1 MFNSIKNLF
10 GKIFKSKINLDEQIN
25 GNFSI
30 EELNQK
36 MISADISPTIT
47 KLITE
52 KLEQNYTKENF
63 KKILVDLCLSKKL
76 PTDELILLVGINGS
90 GKTTVAGKLMHYY
103 KNMGK
108 NIMIVAGDTFR
119 AAAIDQLDAWC
130 KKNNVPLYK
139 SDSKDPAAVVF
150 QGCQEF
156 KNSNYNLLII
166 DTAGRLQS
174 NVNLMKELEKVKKS
188 IAKVLPDKKICTL
201 LTIDS
206 LLGQNSIDQAKQFND
221 AIGLDGVILTKMDG
235 PAKGGTA
242 LTIMQQL
249 NIPVVALSF
258 GETEESLVEFSA
270 HEYADAIIS

>member
-10 GKIFKSKINLDEQIN
+10 GKIFKSKINPDEQQN

-30 EELNQK
+30 EELNQR

-52 KLEQNYTKENF
+52 KLDYNYTKENL
-63 KKILVDLCLSKKL
+63 KKILIDLCVTKKL

-103 KNMGK
+103 KNLDK
-108 NIMIVAGDTFR
+108 NIMLIAGDTFR
-119 AAAIDQLDAWC
+119 AAAIDQLDTWC

-139 SDSKDPAAVVF
+139 SDNKDPAAVVF
-150 QGCQEF
+150 QGCHEF

-188 IAKVLPDKKICTL
+188 ISKVLPDQKICTL

-206 LLGQNSIDQAKQFND
+206 LLGQNSIDQARQFND
-221 AIGLDGVILTKMDG
+221 AIGIDGVILTKMDG

-249 NIPVVALSF
+249 KIPVVALSF
-258 GETEESLVEFSA
+258 GETEDSLLEFNA
-270 HEYADAIIS
+270 DEYADAIIG

>member
-10 GKIFKSKINLDEQIN
+10 GKIFKSKNKTDEPINGDFTLDE
-25 GNFSI
+25 
-30 EELNQK
+30 LNHR
-36 MISADISPTIT
+36 MISADISPTIN

-52 KLEQNYTKENF
+52 KLDQKHSKENL
-63 KKILVDLCLSKKL
+63 KKILVDLCLTKKL

-103 KNMGK
+103 KNLGK
-108 NIMIVAGDTFR
+108 NIMLIAGDTFR

-156 KNSNYNLLII
+156 KNANYNLLII

-188 IAKVLPDKKICTL
+188 ISKVLPDQKICTL

-221 AIGLDGVILTKMDG
+221 AIGVDGVILTKMDG

-258 GETEESLVEFSA
+258 GETEDSLLEFDA
-270 HEYADAIIS
+270 HEYADAIVG

>member
-10 GKIFKSKINLDEQIN
+10 GKIFKSKTNAVEPIN
-25 GNFSI
+25 GNFSL
-30 EELNQK
+30 EEFNQR

-47 KLITE
+47 KLIAE
-52 KLEQNYTKENF
+52 KLDQKYSKKNL
-63 KKILVDLCLSKKL
+63 KKILVDLCLTKKL

-103 KNMGK
+103 KKLGK
-108 NIMIVAGDTFR
+108 NIMLIAGDTFR

-130 KKNNVPLYK
+130 KKNSVPLFK

-188 IAKVLPDKKICTL
+188 IAKVLPDQKICTL

-221 AIGLDGVILTKMDG
+221 AIGVDGVILTKMDG

-249 NIPVVALSF
+249 KIPVVALSF
-258 GETEESLVEFSA
+258 GESEDSLLEFNA
-270 HEYADAIIS
+270 HEYADAIIG

>member
-1 MFNSIKNLF
+1 M
-10 GKIFKSKINLDEQIN
+10 
-25 GNFSI
+25 
-30 EELNQK
+30 
-36 MISADISPTIT
+36 
-47 KLITE
+47 
-52 KLEQNYTKENF
+52 
-63 KKILVDLCLSKKL
+63 
-76 PTDELILLVGINGS
+76 
-90 GKTTVAGKLMHYY
+90 
-103 KNMGK
+103 
-108 NIMIVAGDTFR
+108 
-119 AAAIDQLDAWC
+119 
-130 KKNNVPLYK
+130 
-139 SDSKDPAAVVF
+139 
-150 QGCQEF
+150 
-156 KNSNYNLLII
+156 II

>member
-1 MFNSIKNLF
+1 MLKSIKNIF
-10 GKIFKSKINLDEQIN
+10 GKIFKSKINQDEQPK
-25 GNFSI
+25 GDFSL
-30 EELNQK
+30 EELNQR
-36 MISADISPTIT
+36 MISADISPTVT

-52 KLEQNYTKENF
+52 KLDQNYSKENL
-63 KKILVDLCLSKKL
+63 KKILVDLCVTKKL

-108 NIMIVAGDTFR
+108 NIMLIAGDTFR

-130 KKNNVPLYK
+130 KKNSVPLYK

-156 KNSNYNLLII
+156 KNANYNLLIV

-174 NVNLMKELEKVKKS
+174 NVNLMKELEKIKKS
-188 IAKVLPDKKICTL
+188 ISKVLPDQKICTL

-221 AIGLDGVILTKMDG
+221 AIGVDGVILTKMDG

-249 NIPVVALSF
+249 KIPVVALSF
-258 GETEESLVEFSA
+258 GETEDSLLEFNS
-270 HEYADAIIS
+270 HEYADAIIG